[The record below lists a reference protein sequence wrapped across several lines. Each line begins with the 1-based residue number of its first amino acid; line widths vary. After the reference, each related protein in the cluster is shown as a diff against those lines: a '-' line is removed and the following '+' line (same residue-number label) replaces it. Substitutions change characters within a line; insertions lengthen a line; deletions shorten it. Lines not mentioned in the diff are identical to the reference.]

1 MGFEYDDDFSLTNS
15 KKGGGGRKQ
24 PREKKKGEKKQG
36 NAPTCYSSKH
46 VRAKEALLQKN
57 QKNDKELTIY
67 MS

>member
-24 PREKKKGEKKQG
+24 QREKKQG

-46 VRAKEALLQKN
+46 VRAKEAILLKG
-57 QKNDKELTIY
+57 QKNDNN
-67 MS
+67 